1 MRYGFYIGVCLFL
14 IIVQTTL
21 LTYFKIFDGMYDL
34 LIPFVIFIS
43 ICLPLRESLPF
54 ILILGLIM
62 DNISGSPFGLYL
74 TFYFWLFVGVRWI
87 LKFLRASNKF
97 FLSLVV
103 VVAVLIQ
110 NGLIIGAIG
119 LAGPGWQL
127 PANALKN
134 ITLQFFWALI
144 SGPLFLFCLLA
155 ISKRFS
161 IQLNGTAP
169 QLKAY
174 G

>member
-1 MRYGFYIGVCLFL
+1 MRYGFYIGACLFL

-21 LTYFKIFDGMYDL
+21 LTYFKIFAGMYDL

-87 LKFLRASNKF
+87 LKFLRASNKL

-110 NGLIIGAIG
+110 NGLIIGTFG
-119 LAGPGWQL
+119 FAGPGWQL
-127 PANALKN
+127 PAEALKN
-134 ITLQFFWALI
+134 ITLQFFWALTT
-144 SGPLFLFCLLA
+144 GPLFLFCLLA
-155 ISKRFS
+155 VSKRFN

-169 QLKAY
+169 LLKVY

>member
-1 MRYGFYIGVCLFL
+1 MRYGFYIGTCLFL

-21 LTYFKIFDGMYDL
+21 IVYFHIFAGMYDL
-34 LIPFVIFIS
+34 LITFFIFLS

-74 TFYFWLFVGVRWI
+74 TFYFWLLVGVRWV
-87 LKFLRASNKF
+87 LTFLRASNKL
-97 FLSLVV
+97 FLSMVV

-110 NGLIIGAIG
+110 NGLIIGTFG
-119 LAGPGWQL
+119 FAGPGWQI
-127 PANALKN
+127 PAAGLKN
-134 ITLQFFWALI
+134 VTVQFFWALTT
-144 SGPLFLFCLLA
+144 GPLFLFCLLA
-155 ISKRFS
+155 ISKRFN

-169 QLKAY
+169 
-174 G
+174 

>member
-1 MRYGFYIGVCLFL
+1 MRYGFYIGSCLFL

-110 NGLIIGAIG
+110 NGLIIGTIG

-134 ITLQFFWALI
+134 ITLQFFWALT

-161 IQLNGTAP
+161 IQLNGTAS

>member
-1 MRYGFYIGVCLFL
+1 
-14 IIVQTTL
+14 
-21 LTYFKIFDGMYDL
+21 MYDL

-110 NGLIIGAIG
+110 NGLIIGTIG

-134 ITLQFFWALI
+134 ITLQFFWALT

>member
-1 MRYGFYIGVCLFL
+1 MRYGFYIGTCLFL

-21 LTYFKIFDGMYDL
+21 LVYFNIFAGMYDL
-34 LIPFVIFIS
+34 LIPFVIFLS

-74 TFYFWLFVGVRWI
+74 TFYFWLLVGVGWV
-87 LKFLRASNKF
+87 LTFLRASNKL
-97 FLSLVV
+97 FLSMVV

-110 NGLIIGAIG
+110 NGLIIGTFG
-119 LAGPGWQL
+119 FAGPGWQI
-127 PANALKN
+127 PAAGLKN
-134 ITLQFFWALI
+134 VTVQFFWALTT
-144 SGPLFLFCLLA
+144 GPLFLFCLLA
-155 ISKRFS
+155 ISKRFN

-169 QLKAY
+169 
-174 G
+174 

>member
-1 MRYGFYIGVCLFL
+1 MRYGFYIGTCLFL

-21 LTYFKIFDGMYDL
+21 IVYFHIFAGMYDL
-34 LIPFVIFIS
+34 LSPFVIFLS

-74 TFYFWLFVGVRWI
+74 TFYFWLLVGVRWV
-87 LKFLRASNKF
+87 LTFLRASNKL
-97 FLSLVV
+97 FLSMVV

-110 NGLIIGAIG
+110 NGLIIGTFG
-119 LAGPGWQL
+119 FAGPGWQI
-127 PANALKN
+127 PAAGLKN
-134 ITLQFFWALI
+134 VTVQFFWALTT
-144 SGPLFLFCLLA
+144 GPLFLFCLLA
-155 ISKRFS
+155 ISKRFN

-169 QLKAY
+169 
-174 G
+174 

>member
-1 MRYGFYIGVCLFL
+1 MRYGFYIGNCLFL

-21 LTYFKIFDGMYDL
+21 LTYFNIFAGMYDL

-62 DNISGSPFGLYL
+62 DNLSGSPFGLYL
-74 TFYFWLFVGVRWI
+74 MYYFWLFVGVRWI
-87 LKFLRASNKF
+87 LKFLRVSNKF

-110 NGLIIGAIG
+110 NVLIVGTFG

-127 PANALKN
+127 PGAALKN
-134 ITLQFFWALI
+134 ITVQLFWALAT
-144 SGPLFLFCLLA
+144 GPLFLFCLLA
-155 ISKRFS
+155 ISKRFN
-161 IQLNGTAP
+161 IQVNGAAP
-169 QLKAY
+169 
-174 G
+174 

>member
-1 MRYGFYIGVCLFL
+1 
-14 IIVQTTL
+14 
-21 LTYFKIFDGMYDL
+21 MYDL

-62 DNISGSPFGLYL
+62 DNISGSPFGFYL

-110 NGLIIGAIG
+110 NGLIIGTIG

-134 ITLQFFWALI
+134 ITLQFFWALT

>member
-1 MRYGFYIGVCLFL
+1 MRYGFYIGTCLFL
-14 IIVQTTL
+14 MIVPTTL
-21 LTYFKIFDGMYDL
+21 LTYFNVFAGMYDL

-62 DNISGSPFGLYL
+62 DNLSGSPFGLYL

-87 LKFLRASNKF
+87 LTFLRASNKF

-110 NGLIIGAIG
+110 NVLIVGTFG
-119 LAGPGWQL
+119 FAGPGWQL
-127 PANALKN
+127 PGAALKN
-134 ITLQFFWALI
+134 ITVQLFWALAT
-144 SGPLFLFCLLA
+144 GPLFLFCLLA
-155 ISKRFS
+155 ISKRFN
-161 IQLNGTAP
+161 IQVNGASS
-169 QLKAY
+169 
-174 G
+174 

>member
-1 MRYGFYIGVCLFL
+1 MRYGFYIGSCLFL
-14 IIVQTTL
+14 MIVQTTL
-21 LTYFKIFDGMYDL
+21 LTYFKIFGGMYDL

-62 DNISGSPFGLYL
+62 DNISGSPFGFYL

-110 NGLIIGAIG
+110 NGLIIGTIG

-134 ITLQFFWALI
+134 ITLQFFWALT

>member
-1 MRYGFYIGVCLFL
+1 MRYGFYIGTCLFL
-14 IIVQTTL
+14 IILQTTL

-87 LKFLRASNKF
+87 LKFLRASNKL

-110 NGLIIGAIG
+110 NGLIIIAFEF
-119 LAGPGWQL
+119 AEPGWQL

-134 ITLQFFWALI
+134 ISLQFFWALI
-144 SGPLFLFCLLA
+144 TGPLFLFCLLA
-155 ISKRFS
+155 ISKRFN
-161 IQLNGTAP
+161 IQLNGTIP
-169 QLKAY
+169 QIKVY

>member
-1 MRYGFYIGVCLFL
+1 MRYGFYIGSCLFL
-14 IIVQTTL
+14 IIVQTSL
-21 LTYFKIFDGMYDL
+21 LTYFKIFAGMYDL

-74 TFYFWLFVGVRWI
+74 TSYFWLFAGVRWI
-87 LKFLRASNKF
+87 LKFLRASNKL

-110 NGLIIGAIG
+110 NGMIIGTFG
-119 LAGPGWQL
+119 FAGPDWQL
-127 PANALKN
+127 PADALKN
-134 ITLQFFWALI
+134 ITLQLFWALAT
-144 SGPLFLFCLLA
+144 GPLFLFCLLA
-155 ISKRFS
+155 ASKRFN
-161 IQLNGTAP
+161 IQLNGAIP
-169 QLKAY
+169 
-174 G
+174 

>member
-1 MRYGFYIGVCLFL
+1 MRYGFYIGTCLFL
-14 IIVQTTL
+14 IIIQTTL
-21 LTYFKIFDGMYDL
+21 LVYFNVFTGMYDL

-62 DNISGSPFGLYL
+62 DNLSGSPFGLYL

-87 LKFLRASNKF
+87 LKFLRVSNKL

-110 NGLIIGAIG
+110 NALIVGTFG
-119 LAGPGWQL
+119 FLGPGWQI
-127 PANALKN
+127 PAATLKN
-134 ITLQFFWALI
+134 ISVQFFWALMT
-144 SGPLFLFCLLA
+144 GPLFLFCLLA
-155 ISKRFS
+155 ISKRFN
-161 IQLNGTAP
+161 IQLNGAAP
-169 QLKAY
+169 
-174 G
+174 

>member
-1 MRYGFYIGVCLFL
+1 MRYGFYIGTCLFL

-21 LTYFKIFDGMYDL
+21 LAYFNVFAGMYDL

-62 DNISGSPFGLYL
+62 DNLSGSPFGLYL

-87 LKFLRASNKF
+87 LKFLRVSNKL

-110 NGLIIGAIG
+110 NALIVGTFG
-119 LAGPGWQL
+119 FAGPGWQI
-127 PANALKN
+127 PAATLKN
-134 ITLQFFWALI
+134 ISVQFLWALMT
-144 SGPLFLFCLLA
+144 GPLFLFCLLA
-155 ISKRFS
+155 ISKRFN
-161 IQLNGTAP
+161 IQLNGAAP
-169 QLKAY
+169 
-174 G
+174 